1 MVVAWPR
8 GRTADVVIAG
18 GVLAL
23 VTAGSAQSLYGP
35 REEPWSI
42 TAVGWV
48 LILAVCGSLA
58 LRRVHPVPVA
68 VFTLLVTIVY
78 YVMSTYDGPLLVAF
92 ILALYTVA
100 EAGRPRVAA
109 GLTAL
114 AIALVGAGTAAGN
127 GSINGIALFMLGGW
141 LVAVVLIGWLRHTS
155 AAHARE
161 VEQRAATEERLR
173 IARELHDVVGHHL
186 SLISVQSAAAL
197 RRFGKDRRRGEEMA
211 EESLTAIRE
220 TSTEALRELRTMLGM
235 LRMDGEDAPTAPAR
249 GLDRVEELVDR
260 ARSAGLDV
268 RADVSGPG
276 RPPTEVELAAFRI
289 VQEALTNVV
298 KHARANRVAVRVD
311 RAPDAVTIEVTDD
324 GRGPVSERRA
334 VPARSGVSARSA
346 ASGWGA
352 GGGSGSGIGGMRE
365 RARALGGDLEAGP
378 GPDGG
383 FRVRARLPHEKRTA

>member
-1 MVVAWPR
+1 MVVGWPR

-18 GVLAL
+18 GVLA
-23 VTAGSAQSLYGP
+23 VVSAGSAQSLYAP
-35 REEPWSI
+35 REEPWSV

-48 LILAVCGSLA
+48 FILAVCGA
-58 LRRVHPVPVA
+58 LVARRVHPVAVA
-68 VFTLLVTIVY
+68 AFSLAVTIVY
-78 YVMSTYDGPLLVAF
+78 YVMSAYDGPLLIAF

-109 GLTAL
+109 GLAVL
-114 AIALVGAGTAAGN
+114 AICLVGAGTMAGN
-127 GSINGIALFMLGGW
+127 GSINGIALFMLAGW
-141 LVAVVLIGWLRHTS
+141 LTAVVLVGWLRNTN

-197 RRFGKDRRRGEEMA
+197 RRYGKNRRRGGELA

-220 TSTEALRELRTMLGM
+220 TSTEALRELRTMLGI
-235 LRMDGEDAPTAPAR
+235 LRQDGEDAPTAPAR
-249 GLDRVEELVDR
+249 GLDRVGELVDR
-260 ARSAGLDV
+260 ARSAGLEV

-324 GRGPVSERRA
+324 GRSTPPGQ
-334 VPARSGVSARSA
+334 
-346 ASGWGA
+346 GA
-352 GGGSGSGIGGMRE
+352 GGASGQGVSGAPGRGAGGMSGSGIGGMRE
-365 RARALGGDLEAGP
+365 RARALGGELEAGP